1 MRVIVPLVDAPERL
15 IPLWPALT
23 DAMLAVPG
31 IEFVV
36 VGSPEACNLMW
47 RHPAVRRRIDVNLKA
62 LAGPF
67 WSPARWRAR
76 AELRRAVADLDG
88 AKVIDPFGDAS
99 LSGVVPNLP
108 GQISGATGTDIH
120 HHSAFPVPEDLH
132 PVQRHR
138 VLFAA
143 VLDYSI
149 HDLSPDYGV
158 LEDVPTEPD
167 EALVVDLLLDFD
179 GSPWTHEAIEEAR
192 RRLSESGL
200 AVYETDHNE
209 NTNVLWER
217 VAQARYVLSGPN
229 GTGWLAAAMGR
240 HGLCLCETDE
250 AVHQGV
256 ISTRRAEQ
264 KIINLDNES
273 MSQPRVV
280 IESIILV
287 LNRSRPETQ
296 EAAPG

>member
-23 DAMLAVPG
+23 DAMRAVPG
-31 IEFVV
+31 IEIVV

-47 RHPAVRRRIDVNLKA
+47 RHSSVRRRIDVNLKE

-76 AELRRAVADLDG
+76 AELRRAVADLND

-99 LSGVVPNLP
+99 LSGIIPILP
-108 GQISGATGTDIH
+108 GQISGATGTEIH
-120 HHSAFPVPEDLH
+120 HGSAFPIPEELH

-143 VLDYSI
+143 VLGYSI

-158 LEDVPTEPD
+158 LEDVPID
-167 EALVVDLLLDFD
+167 RDASLSVDLLLDFD
-179 GSPWTHEAIEEAR
+179 GSPWNEEAIEDAR
-192 RRLSESGL
+192 HRLAESGL
-200 AVYETDHNE
+200 TVYETDHNE

-240 HGLCLCETDE
+240 HGLCLCKTDE
-250 AVHQGV
+250 AVRQGV

-287 LNRSRPETQ
+287 LKRSRPETHGV
-296 EAAPG
+296 APG